1 MFKFKNN
8 LFCNNCGKNNHKINN
23 CNEPI
28 ISYGVICY
36 YQDKIVLVRRK
47 YTISFINLL
56 MGKYNVNDIKGLS
69 ILFSRLTRSELLYII
84 TLMDF
89 DKLRNKIGLKF
100 ITQAHRNEY
109 ENSKVKFTYIK
120 DMNIIE
126 NVINIIDEIFDEN
139 FKNNIDNN
147 EFKFNLPKETI
158 NNIKKN
164 ITHKKIYE
172 EPEWEIPKGKRF
184 RRENNINVAIREFIE
199 ETDLHN
205 INVFKNVIPLEE
217 ETISLSNIKY
227 KYVYYL
233 ASINN
238 IDNTNIDNTNNND
251 NTDNILINI
260 NEDNEEQSREIGKV
274 AFININDIENYLRSY
289 QIEKKKVI
297 YKSYQIYNNF
307 SNFFN

>member
-8 LFCNNCGKNNHKINN
+8 LFCNNCGKNNHKINT

-28 ISYGVICY
+28 ISYGIICY

-47 YTISFINLL
+47 YTIAYINLL
-56 MGKYNVNDIKGLS
+56 MGKYNVNDIKE
-69 ILFSRLTRSELLYII
+69 IAVLFSRLTRNELTDIL

-89 DKLRNKIGLKF
+89 DKLRDKIGLKF

-126 NVINIIDEIFDEN
+126 NVINIIDDIFNEN
-139 FKNNIDNN
+139 FKSLISSNNFN
-147 EFKFNLPKETI
+147 FNLPRDTL

-164 ITHKKIYE
+164 ITHKEIFE

-184 RRENNINVAIREFIE
+184 RRENNINVAIREFVE
-199 ETDLHN
+199 ETDLNN
-205 INVFKNVIPLEE
+205 INIFKNVIPLEE
-217 ETISLSNIKY
+217 EIVSISNIKY

-238 IDNTNIDNTNNND
+238 IDISSKNNIDNNNIFID
-251 NTDNILINI
+251 I
-260 NEDNEEQSREIGKV
+260 NEDNEEQAREISKV
-274 AFININDIENYLRSY
+274 GFICINDIENYLRSY

-307 SNFFN
+307 SSFFN

>member
-8 LFCNNCGKNNHKINN
+8 LFCNNCGKNNHKINS

-47 YTISFINLL
+47 YTISFINIL
-56 MGKYNVNDIKGLS
+56 MGKYNVNNIKELT
-69 ILFSRLTRSELLYII
+69 ILFSRLTRNELIDIL

-139 FKNNIDNN
+139 FKNIINSNDFI
-147 EFKFNLPKETI
+147 FNLSKETI

-184 RRENNINVAIREFIE
+184 RRENNINVAIREFTE

-205 INVFKNVIPLEE
+205 INIFKNVIPLEE
-217 ETISLSNIKY
+217 ENISISNIKY
-227 KYVYYL
+227 KYIYYI

-238 IDNTNIDNTNNND
+238 IDDTNIDITNTNK
-251 NTDNILINI
+251 DNILINI
-260 NEDNEEQSREIGKV
+260 NEDNEEQAREIGKV

-297 YKSYQIYNNF
+297 YKSYQIYNNYT
-307 SNFFN
+307 SFFD